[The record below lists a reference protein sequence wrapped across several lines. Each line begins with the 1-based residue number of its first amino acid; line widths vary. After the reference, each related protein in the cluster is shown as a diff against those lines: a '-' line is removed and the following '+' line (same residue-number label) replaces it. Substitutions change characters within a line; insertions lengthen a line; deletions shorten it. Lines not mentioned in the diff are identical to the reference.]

1 MMNIKNVILHVED
14 DLNDVELVKIVFRKT
29 KVAGHLAVVGDGE
42 QAISY
47 LEGEGIYADRGLY
60 PFPELVLLD
69 IKLPRKSGLEV
80 LAWLR
85 SQTQSHLKRLPVV
98 MLTSS
103 NQPHDVKTAYDLGAN
118 SYLVKPGE
126 LNKLTEL
133 ITLIHQYW
141 LGANTKP
148 VIEEP
153 KAGAMHGGAAPPGT
167 RPVLPDDWMTGPTT
181 WQWRATIGK
190 S

>member
-1 MMNIKNVILHVED
+1 MNIKNVILHVED
-14 DLNDVELVKIVFRKT
+14 DINDVELVKIVFRKT
-29 KVAGHLAVVGDGE
+29 KAAGQLAVVGDGD

-47 LEGEGIYADRGLY
+47 LEGEGIYADRQLY

-85 SQTQSHLKRLPVV
+85 SQPQSHLKRLPVV

-103 NQPHDVKTAYDLGAN
+103 NQPHDVEKAYDLGAN

-126 LNKLTEL
+126 LSKLTEL
-133 ITLIHQYW
+133 IALIHQYW
-141 LGANTKP
+141 LNVNMRP
-148 VIEEP
+148 VLEEQ
-153 KAGAMHGGAAPPGT
+153 KVGAMH
-167 RPVLPDDWMTGPTT
+167 V
-181 WQWRATIGK
+181 
-190 S
+190 